1 MMELKGTYT
10 AMITPFVSG
19 EVDYDGLRTNI
30 KYQMEGGVTG
40 ILALGTTAETP
51 TLSDRE
57 KEEIVKIVVE
67 LAKGKVNIMVG
78 TGSNSTASTIRATEK
93 AKRMG
98 ADMALIVTPYY
109 NKPTQD
115 GIFLHF
121 KAVTDAVDL
130 PVVVYNIKGRTG
142 TNIETRTLT
151 RIAGLRNIIG
161 VKEASGDVGQ
171 MTDVINQIQNRS
183 ENFSVMSGDD
193 ALVLP
198 LMSLGGKGVISV
210 VGNLVP
216 KMVVDLVDAASKGNY
231 SRARDLAFKQ
241 LPLIRAA
248 FIETNPIPIKESM
261 NMVNMAAGECRL
273 PLSPI
278 TPGTRELLGGVLKE
292 LGLLS

>member
-1 MMELKGTYT
+1 MELKGTYT
-10 AMITPFVSG
+10 AMITPFLHG
-19 EVDYDGLRTNI
+19 EVDYEGLRTNI

-51 TLSDRE
+51 TLTEAE
-57 KEEIVKIVVE
+57 KEQIVKIVVE

-78 TGSNSTASTIRATEK
+78 TGSNSTASTIRTTER
-93 AKRMG
+93 AKEMG
-98 ADMALIVTPYY
+98 ADIALIVTPYY
-109 NKPTQD
+109 NKPTQE

-121 KAVTDAVDL
+121 KAVTDAVDI

-142 TNIETRTLT
+142 TNIETRTLK

-161 VKEASGDVGQ
+161 VKEASGDIGQ
-171 MTDVINQIQNRS
+171 MTDVINEIQNRRD
-183 ENFSVMSGDD
+183 NFSVMSGDD

-210 VGNLVP
+210 VSNLVP
-216 KMVVDLVDAASKGNY
+216 KMVVELVDAASRGEF
-231 SRARDLAFKQ
+231 SRARDLAFRT

-248 FIETNPIPIKESM
+248 FIESNPIPIKESM
-261 NMVNMAAGECRL
+261 NIVNLPAGECRL

-278 TPGTRELLGGVLKE
+278 TPETRVLLEVVLKE
-292 LGLLS
+292 LELLN